1 MIIKFI
7 IMLSIINLVM
17 NMKLVK
23 IIGSNNPNPINKVQN
38 RNQYFYQKYNNL
50 ENVTRL
56 SNNQISSK
64 M

>member
-56 SNNQISSK
+56 SNNQISSQ